1 MAGTSADDARG
12 ERSMAERSRAEAPR
26 PHRYRAP
33 EAATPRPMSMLWLA
47 VALFAAFVLMAV
59 AVAVNPEAPFTQGL
73 DNWWRG
79 VIGQSPDDTLYRGP
93 VAMFFQDL
101 GQIPGAILTIIVI
114 PLLLLI
120 FGRWRSALFFLSAL
134 LLGPL
139 VLSQVTKNLVDR
151 PRPAFDEAAGL
162 YGPLFTVDHG
172 SFPSG
177 HAVTAG
183 ALAIAVAALIP
194 PARQALRTVWWVVAA
209 LLMLGMMWQ
218 RTLINA
224 HWLSDAFF
232 GLVAGVVG
240 TLVMWWAFWPLLRAD
255 YGRPVWFLRR
265 SRAEASNAPTDEPA
279 AAGMPAAGGTPRR
292 KQ

>member
-1 MAGTSADDARG
+1 MA
-12 ERSMAERSRAEAPR
+12 
-26 PHRYRAP
+26 
-33 EAATPRPMSMLWLA
+33 MLWLA
-47 VALFAAFVLMAV
+47 ALLLAAFVLMAV
-59 AVAVNPEAPFTQGL
+59 AVAVNPSAPFTQGL
-73 DNWWRG
+73 DAWWRG
-79 VIGQSPDDTLYRGP
+79 IIGQGPDDTLYRGP

-114 PLLLLI
+114 PLVLVL
-120 FGRWRSALFFLSAL
+120 FGRWRSALFFLAAL
-134 LLGPL
+134 LLCPL
-139 VLSQVTKNLVDR
+139 VLSQVTKNLVNR

-162 YGPLFTVDHG
+162 AGPLFTVDHG

-194 PARQALRTVWWVVAA
+194 PAHRALRAVWWVVAV
-209 LLMLGMMWQ
+209 LLVLGMMWQ

-232 GLVAGVVG
+232 GIVAGVVG
-240 TLVMWWAFWPLLRAD
+240 ALLMWWAFWRLLRAD
-255 YGRPVWFLRR
+255 SGRPVWFLRR
-265 SRAEASNAPTDEPA
+265 AQVEAEPIPTDQPA
-279 AAGMPAAGGTPRR
+279 ADGASAAAGTPRR